1 MQRSQPWNSYKK
13 IATQTASPG
22 HLVLMLYDGAIRF
35 LEKSLAGFQHDDP
48 LEFGTAVNNN
58 LQRAQ
63 AIISEMNHSLNME
76 EGGEVSANFRRLYHY
91 METRLQEANI
101 RKDKGPIEE
110 ILSRLVVLRDSWAEM
125 LKQKNGQENAGA
137 TLSLSAAA

>member
-1 MQRSQPWNSYKK
+1 
-13 IATQTASPG
+13 
-22 HLVLMLYDGAIRF
+22 VD
-35 LEKSLAGFQHDDP
+35 
-48 LEFGTAVNNN
+48 
-58 LQRAQ
+58 
-63 AIISEMNHSLNME
+63 HSLNME